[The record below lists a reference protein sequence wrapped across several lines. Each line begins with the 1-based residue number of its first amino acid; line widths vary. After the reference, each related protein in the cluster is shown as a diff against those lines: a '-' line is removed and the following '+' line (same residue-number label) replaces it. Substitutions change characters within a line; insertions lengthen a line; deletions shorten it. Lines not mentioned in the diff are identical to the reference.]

1 MSDAHIVALPS
12 FVFILRIVTIVL
24 SIIVLG
30 LAAFALDLTK
40 SDLGISNSNSGSGSG
55 SVNNVDLSG
64 WGIGKR
70 EWRNYNP
77 FLNGDNVAFFI
88 FCCVWTWL
96 VEAYVIL
103 TPLFLQIAYNMWGH
117 LAAEILLCVFWLC
130 GFAALGATVSDTSDY
145 YSQVHKEISHSNGAD
160 VSDLKKIYS
169 KWQSAAAATGLGAI
183 IWILVTITV
192 VVFCIRL
199 HKHRTSNPD
208 LNAFGLAEKG
218 QTHEMGNV
226 QQAPLPQQQI
236 PQQYPQPTETP
247 VQYTSPPPQ
256 QWQQS
261 PPPNPP
267 QGQQQY

>member
-12 FVFILRIVTIVL
+12 YVFILRIVTIVL

-30 LAAFALDLTK
+30 LAAF
-40 SDLGISNSNSGSGSG
+40 SLGQSTSTTNSS
-55 SVNNVDLSG
+55 LSG
-64 WGIGKR
+64 YYGYYASNVI
-70 EWRNYNP
+70 
-77 FLNGDNVAFFI
+77 LNGANVAFFI
-88 FCCVWTWL
+88 FCCVWLWL
-96 VEAYVIL
+96 VEAYLIL
-103 TPLFLQIAYNMWGH
+103 TPLFLHIAYNMWAH

-130 GFAALGATVSDTSDY
+130 GFAALAATVSDTANSYSDL
-145 YSQVHKEISHSNGAD
+145 HKSIQAAQQFPGAD
-160 VSDLKKIYS
+160 VSGDKKAYS
-169 KWQSAAAATGLGAI
+169 QWQAAAAAAGFGAI
-183 IWILVTITV
+183 IWVLVTVTV
-192 VVFCIRL
+192 VVFCISL

-226 QQAPLPQQQI
+226 QQAPPPQQQI

-267 QGQQQY
+267 QGQPQY

>member
-88 FCCVWTWL
+88 F
-96 VEAYVIL
+96 
-103 TPLFLQIAYNMWGH
+103 
-117 LAAEILLCVFWLC
+117 LLCVDMV
-130 GFAALGATVSDTSDY
+130 GRG
-145 YSQVHKEISHSNGAD
+145 
-160 VSDLKKIYS
+160 
-169 KWQSAAAATGLGAI
+169 
-183 IWILVTITV
+183 
-192 VVFCIRL
+192 IRYF
-199 HKHRTSNPD
+199 D
-208 LNAFGLAEKG
+208 
-218 QTHEMGNV
+218 
-226 QQAPLPQQQI
+226 APLPSNCLQH
-236 PQQYPQPTETP
+236 
-247 VQYTSPPPQ
+247 VGSSCRRDSPLCFLALWIRCP
-256 QWQQS
+256 W
-261 PPPNPP
+261 
-267 QGQQQY
+267 GYCFRYV

>member
-1 MSDAHIVALPS
+1 LGQSTSSSDP
-12 FVFILRIVTIVL
+12 
-24 SIIVLG
+24 
-30 LAAFALDLTK
+30 
-40 SDLGISNSNSGSGSG
+40 NSPGYNADAYGY
-55 SVNNVDLSG
+55 NN
-64 WGIGKR
+64 
-70 EWRNYNP
+70 
-77 FLNGDNVAFFI
+77 FLNGGNVAFFI

-96 VEAYVIL
+96 VEAYLIV
-103 TPLFLQIAYNMWGH
+103 TPLFLEIAYNMWAH
-117 LAAEILLCVFWLC
+117 LAAEILLCIFWLC
-130 GFAALGATVSDTSDY
+130 GFAALAATVGDTSKSYSNLHKYIQQSQQY
-145 YSQVHKEISHSNGAD
+145 YTGSALDEA
-160 VSDLKKIYS
+160 KKSYS
-169 KWQSAAAATGLGAI
+169 RWQAAAAASGFGAI
-183 IWILVTITV
+183 IWILVTISV
-192 VVFCIRL
+192 VVFCISL